1 VEVFVRTIRRVLGL
15 VTPLALACAAVAGPA
30 SAAPARPL
38 TGAAQA
44 GPLAAPVASL
54 VDDIAPGPLSSDP
67 RDLTAMNGELFFS
80 AWDPRHGRQLWKSDG
95 TAAGT
100 VMLTDVAAPFG
111 ADPQDLA
118 VADGE
123 LFFSAWDPR
132 HGRELWKSDGTAA
145 GTTLVSD
152 IVPGPFGSGP
162 RDITYA
168 IGQQGFTLPPQ
179 VLVYF
184 SAWDPRHGRQLW
196 KSDGTAGGTVM
207 ITDVNP
213 GLIGLAPEGIAP
225 VFDTTAM
232 FSANDGMHGRELWV
246 TDGTTAGTK
255 MFADLNPGPA
265 GSYPADITPTVNQFG
280 ILATFPFCYFS
291 AADGTHGRE
300 LFAAYAGSPPPDVYD
315 INPGPADSGPGP
327 FDSVAQSAGLVAAT
341 SAASGRELFQ
351 VFGPPLPPVLV
362 GPQPGT
368 AREVAGVSP
377 GAGSDPV
384 LAPTTQI
391 GTSDAVI
398 WVTRTYFSG
407 DDGGHG
413 RQLWQA
419 DEFVTRGPG
428 ESGSLSVGVAGV
440 RLVDDI
446 SRGVAG
452 SDPQGFASVGGT
464 PVLDALSGGTEV
476 FSARDGT
483 HGRELWTS
491 DGWPS
496 NTAMAA
502 DINPGPA
509 SSDPRGIT
517 VIGQVAYFTARDPAH
532 GRELWKLTVPP
543 TPEIDLSTPTTMVT
557 AGSPVTVHADLQPAP
572 GAAEPSGRV
581 TFYEDGTQIAAAQLA
596 PDGSGGMIASASLTA
611 RPGTHPIVAVYQ
623 GDGTYTP
630 ATSNTLPLAG
640 S

>member
-38 TGAAQA
+38 TGAAPA

-80 AWDPRHGRQLWKSDG
+80 ARDPRHGRQLWKSDG

-111 ADPQDLA
+111 ADPRDLA

-145 GTTLVSD
+145 GATLVSD
-152 IVPGPFGSGP
+152 VVPGPLGSGP
-162 RDITYA
+162 QDITYA
-168 IGQQGFTLPPQ
+168 LGQQGFTLPPQ
-179 VLVYF
+179 ILVYF
-184 SAWDPRHGRQLW
+184 SAWDPAHGRQLW
-196 KSDGTAGGTVM
+196 KSDGTAAGTVM

-213 GLIGLAPEGIAP
+213 GPVGLAPADITP
-225 VFDTTAM
+225 LDNTTAM
-232 FSANDGMHGRELWV
+232 FSGYDGTHGREPWV
-246 TDGTTAGTK
+246 TDGTTASTH

-265 GSYPADITPTVNQFG
+265 GSNPAEITPTILQFG
-280 ILATFPFCYFS
+280 ILFKDPFWYFS
-291 AADGTHGRE
+291 ANDGTHGRE
-300 LFAAYAGSPPPDVYD
+300 FFAAYEGSPPADVYD
-315 INPGPADSGPGP
+315 INPGPASSFPGP
-327 FDSVAQSAGLVAAT
+327 FDSVAQDGGLFAAT
-341 SAASGRELFQ
+341 SAANGRELFQ
-351 VFGPPLPPVLV
+351 TLQAPLPPVVV
-362 GPQPGT
+362 GPQPGI
-368 AREVAGVSP
+368 ASEVPGVSP

-384 LAPTTQI
+384 LAPTSQI
-391 GTSDAVI
+391 GSTDATSE
-398 WVTRTYFSG
+398 VTRIYFSG
-407 DDGGHG
+407 DDGSHG

-419 DEFVTRGPG
+419 DEFVTRGAG
-428 ESGSLSVGVAGV
+428 ESGSLSFSVAGV
-440 RLVDDI
+440 RLVDEI
-446 SRGVAG
+446 NAGPAG
-452 SDPQGFASVGGT
+452 SSPQDFASVGGT

-491 DGWPS
+491 DRWPS

-543 TPEIDLSTPTTMVT
+543 TPGIDLSTPTTTVT
-557 AGSPVTVHADLQPAP
+557 AGSPATVHADLQPAP

-581 TFYEDGTQIAAAQLA
+581 TFYEDGIQIAAAQLA
-596 PDGSGGMIASASLTA
+596 PDGSGGMIASATLTA